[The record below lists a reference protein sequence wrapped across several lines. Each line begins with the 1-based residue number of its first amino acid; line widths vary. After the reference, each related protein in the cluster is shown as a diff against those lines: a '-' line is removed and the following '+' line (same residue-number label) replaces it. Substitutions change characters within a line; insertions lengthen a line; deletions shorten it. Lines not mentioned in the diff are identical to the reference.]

1 MFISQINLNGKKKI
15 QNFKSSQSP
24 KHQWAMSHDTYN
36 SQILWQDSTN
46 NNQSRLLS
54 ILRDLFKK
62 KKEKKKPL
70 AECKL
75 IHLSQSYTGG
85 FCATCYCHTSK
96 QAIFQIKLKKI
107 TKNLEEKKNEKGEK
121 SCSLFNALFLLENAL
136 QVCLNSIL

>member
-1 MFISQINLNGKKKI
+1 MFISQINLNGKK
-15 QNFKSSQSP
+15 NYRMSSLHKAP
-24 KHQWAMSHDTYN
+24 NINEQWAMTHTILKYSDRIL
-36 SQILWQDSTN
+36 QIIINLVCYLYWEIC
-46 NNQSRLLS
+46 L
-54 ILRDLFKK
+54 KK
-62 KKEKKKPL
+62 KRKKKPL

-107 TKNLEEKKNEKGEK
+107 TQKPRREKNEKGEK